1 MAPPFGGR
9 AAREQGRAQAQATVT
24 RAADGGDPGRSWSS
38 LMYPRRPRDL
48 RSANTRDPHREACGA
63 RGPAVWCPH
72 RDTALPLPP
81 PLLEHPHFRQQ
92 AGGLFPSSN
101 LSGLS
106 TATVT
111 FPATRTTLST
121 GPRAGDPTAHTGTRS
136 LLAMSYQLRPGRDT
150 GPRWLASCPLG
161 PGYVLHRSVSSP
173 VPQLSAPS
181 VHTLVRGNRGHLPPG
196 GLITLT
202 LLVRLLVASRCE
214 NGGNRSR
221 EVGFRPSCPWSLLA
235 GGGQR
240 GMRPEATGA
249 QPSLFT
255 HLWVWAWRPRTQGG
269 KDS

>member
-1 MAPPFGGR
+1 M
-9 AAREQGRAQAQATVT
+9 
-24 RAADGGDPGRSWSS
+24 
-38 LMYPRRPRDL
+38 
-48 RSANTRDPHREACGA
+48 
-63 RGPAVWCPH
+63 
-72 RDTALPLPP
+72 
-81 PLLEHPHFRQQ
+81 
-92 AGGLFPSSN
+92 
-101 LSGLS
+101 
-106 TATVT
+106 T

-150 GPRWLASCPLG
+150 GPRWLVSCPLG
-161 PGYVLHRSVSSP
+161 PGYVLHCSVSSP

-202 LLVRLLVASRCE
+202 LLVRLLAASRCE

-255 HLWVWAWRPRTQGG
+255 HLWSGPGAPGHREEKTPKSRPYPSAGKLPLQTALLGAGSRGQGRG
-269 KDS
+269 AARLLSALESPPSPWSSHRMGALTHTT